1 MDETARINRRRNM
14 TIFANNRDAPSTKPR
29 FAPTY
34 EIYNALVVGAVE
46 TGLEESV
53 ITYSFQTEILNAAE
67 AVLQYAA
74 TANLGPTR
82 SSRFFYLW
90 FATIAQAYSWVTNGR
105 YSGVVDGWDWT
116 RHNKLFEVQ
125 DISTW
130 MTQVLIEIM
139 PSFVASYD
147 CGAVLRREREQ
158 TGWSIT
164 DQGLAIDRVK
174 AAGNWSSWNVM
185 WGLWLSN
192 RTSDGSVAAA
202 VAPTAADL
210 PNGATNLEV
219 SGSQDPATFT
229 EPTKWT
235 PLKIGAAIQKYL
247 TYNWRSVTAAV
258 ITPAQQ
264 TTIDAAAATYFPST
278 ADRLTEIGEVISIT
292 DALTDTQKVIAEF
305 WAGGPGTVSPP
316 GMFIWFWKTYMRA
329 TRMYQTD
336 IDKFIYSGFDL
347 AVHLFE
353 TGRIV
358 WGLKKS
364 YMQARPIQEV
374 RRLYHATAMKKYDGT
389 NIVGSAWVPYQE
401 TNFVTPPFADF
412 PSGHSA
418 FSRSFANVMN
428 DWFGGSVPATDP
440 IELTDLV
447 LLSPVLTGSQTQQLM
462 TFDWPALQS
471 GIQPGVV
478 PAATVRLSWTSWND
492 MAESAGI
499 SRKYGGIH
507 ATSAHTGS
515 VAAADALHT
524 AIRTV
529 LI

>member
-1 MDETARINRRRNM
+1 MDEASRIARRRNI
-14 TIFANNRDAPSTKPR
+14 TVFANNRDAPTKPR

-46 TGLEESV
+46 TGLEELV
-53 ITYSFQTEILNAAE
+53 NTYTYQTEILRAVE
-67 AVLQYAA
+67 AVLRQAA
-74 TANLGPTR
+74 TANLGPTK

-90 FATIAQAYSWVTNGR
+90 FSTIAQASSWVTNGR
-105 YSGVVDGWDWT
+105 YAGVVDGWNWG
-116 RHNKLFEVQ
+116 RHTKLFEAQ

-130 MTQVLIEIM
+130 MTQVLIAIM

-147 CGAVLRREREQ
+147 CGAVLVREREK
-158 TGWSIT
+158 TGWGLT
-164 DQGLAIDRVK
+164 EQGLAIDRVK
-174 AAGNWSSWNVM
+174 AAGDWAAWNLA

-192 RTSDGSVAAA
+192 RTSDGNVSAA

-210 PNGATNLEV
+210 PNGATALNV
-219 SGSQDPATFT
+219 SGTQDPATFT

-235 PLKIGAAIQKYL
+235 PLQIGAAIQKYM
-247 TYNWRSVTAAV
+247 TYNWSSVTAAV
-258 ITPAQQ
+258 LTSAQQ
-264 TTIDAAAATYFPST
+264 TAIDAAAAAYFPST
-278 ADRLTEIGEVISIT
+278 PDRYTEIGEVGSIT
-292 DALTDTQKVIAEF
+292 NTLTDTQKVIAEF

-316 GMFIWFWKTYMRA
+316 GMFVWFWKTYMRA
-329 TRMYQTD
+329 TGTHLHD
-336 IDKFIYSGFDL
+336 SDKFIYSGFDL

-353 TGRIV
+353 MGRIV

-374 RRLYHATAMKKYDGT
+374 RRLYRTTAMVKYDGT

-428 DWFGGSVPATDP
+428 DWFGAGVPTTDP
-440 IELTDLV
+440 IELTDLS
-447 LLSPVLTGSQTQQLM
+447 LLSPVLTGSQVQPPM

-478 PAATVRLSWTSWND
+478 PAATVRLSWTSWD
-492 MAESAGI
+492 DVAESAGI

-515 VAAADALHT
+515 VAAANALHT

-529 LI
+529 FV